1 MLGLW
6 LWLLA
11 FVALTAAVVAMRLLP
26 AGPLVWRELRLPEEL
41 TADQVAAFIRH
52 LAAVRQG
59 PVCLRVLAQLGRLR
73 FFVGAPKACLSSLV
87 AAGSGLLPEVRF
99 EDVAGDDAFPTG
111 SSVFGQDISWG
122 GPWPL
127 LRTDDPELTL
137 AGLLGVLASVG
148 PDEQLE
154 LSLRLWP
161 VGKVHR
167 PVASSERSAASVN
180 PWFMRLWWPAQPPR
194 EDLREI
200 RGKYSGLLLRTE
212 VGVVATATNKATAIS
227 NTHRVV
233 AALRTAGGTRGVLRY
248 RGLQGQAAC
257 HRFRERRRLPLPW
270 ELSTVLSPDELVGL
284 VGLPV
289 AAPRISGISYGV
301 GPRLMPPLDLPITG
315 RVFARST
322 WPGSLGRP
330 LAQPVVGGLQHVAV
344 VGPTGSGKSTLVSNL
359 IRVDMVAGRGAFVL
373 DLKGDLVS
381 DLLGQV
387 PPARLKDV
395 VVLEPARGG
404 AQPGLQLFPTGNDA
418 ELTSDLVLG
427 TLRELFKDSWGIR
440 SSQYLGMGLKTL
452 AALPGA
458 TLVELPLLFSDG
470 RLRARALKCVDDPWL
485 KQAWQRFLGLS
496 SADQALQLAS
506 PLTKLE
512 ELVGRARLRLVLGQS
527 GSRLDFNEVLAQKRI
542 VLVSLP
548 PGLLG
553 MPATRLLAA
562 MTLWQ
567 FFQAV
572 EARAG
577 LPASERS
584 PFMAYVDEVAV
595 LSSLPLPLD
604 GLLERARGHGVG
616 LTLSPQALSQLR
628 PALKASLLANVGSLV
643 AFQQT
648 SEEEANTLAKAL
660 PGVTGPQLQ
669 HLGRYEVA
677 MRLSLGPGAVTA
689 TMTGVTS
696 APEAA
701 CSAPVE
707 VRLLSAERWGQTLE
721 NIDAALTRRHG
732 ITTTDAAGG
741 GSSKPGA
748 TRLGVIRRRP

>member
-1 MLGLW
+1 MIRFLPSG
-6 LWLLA
+6 
-11 FVALTAAVVAMRLLP
+11 VVI
-26 AGPLVWRELRLPEEL
+26 WRELLVPDEL
-41 TADQVAAFIRH
+41 TTDQVVAFIRH
-52 LAAVRQG
+52 MAAVRQG
-59 PVCLRVLAQLGRLR
+59 PVCLRVRGQLGRVR
-73 FFVGAPKACLSSLV
+73 FLVGAPDVALSSLI
-87 AAGSGLLPEVRF
+87 AAASGLLPEVRF
-99 EDVAGDDAFPTG
+99 EDVGVDDVLAPGSAIAGQR
-111 SSVFGQDISWG
+111 VSWR

-127 LRTDDPELTL
+127 LRADHQELTL
-137 AGLLGVLASVG
+137 AGLLGVLASMRL
-148 PDEQLE
+148 DEQLE
-154 LSLRLWP
+154 LQLRLWP
-161 VGKVHR
+161 VGRIDR
-167 PVASSERSAASVN
+167 PVAGSERSSAPVN
-180 PWFMRLWWPAQPPR
+180 PWFMRLFWPAQPPR
-194 EDLREI
+194 EDVRAI
-200 RGKYSGLLLRTE
+200 RAKYSGLLLRTE
-212 VGVVATATNKATAIS
+212 IGVVAAAATEAAAIS
-227 NTHRVV
+227 SSHRLV
-233 AALRTAGGTRGVLRY
+233 AALRTAGGLRGVLRY
-248 RGLQGQAAC
+248 RSLRGRAAWL
-257 HRFRERRRLPLPW
+257 RFQERRRLPLPW
-270 ELSTVLSPDELVGL
+270 ELTTVLSPEELAGL
-284 VGLPV
+284 SGLPV

-301 GPRLMPPLDLPITG
+301 GPRLMPPLDLPSTG

-322 WPGSLGRP
+322 WPGTLGRP
-330 LAQPVVGGLQHVAV
+330 LAQPVIGGLQHAAI
-344 VGPTGSGKSTLVSNL
+344 VGPTGSGKSTLVANL
-359 IRVDMVAGRGAFVL
+359 IRAEMLAGRGAFVL

-381 DLLGQV
+381 DLLKQV
-387 PPARLKDV
+387 PRHRRQDV

-404 AQPGLQLFPTGNDA
+404 AQPGLQLFPAASDA

-458 TLVELPLLFSDG
+458 TLVELPLLFGDA
-470 RLRARALKCVDDPWL
+470 RLRQRALRRVSDPWL
-485 KQAWQRFLGLS
+485 RQAWQRFLALS
-496 SADQALQLAS
+496 PADQALQLAS

-527 GSRLDFNEVLAQKRI
+527 RSRLDFNEVLARKRV

-562 MTLWQ
+562 LTLWQ

-577 LPASERS
+577 LPAAERS

-616 LTLSPQALSQLR
+616 LTLSPQALSQLT
-628 PALKASLLANVGSLV
+628 PALRASLLANIGSVV

-648 SEEEANTLAKAL
+648 SEEEGAALARAL

-689 TMTGVTS
+689 TMTGKTV
-696 APEAA
+696 APEPG
-701 CSAPVE
+701 SSDPDE
-707 VRLLSAERWGQTLE
+707 VRRLSGERWGQSLAD
-721 NIDAALTRRHG
+721 IDAALTRRHG
-732 ITTTDAAGG
+732 LTAPHAGDGAANR
-741 GSSKPGA
+741 SGA
-748 TRLGVIRRRP
+748 PRLGVKRRRP